1 MTIFDFIHD
10 IFAVLGNFIMQLVY
24 MMILIVHLIIT
35 ADPIS
40 VLIFGLLCMV
50 AIGAYGYHLLAEN
63 HQVVASSTFPDLVML
78 LT

>member
-1 MTIFDFIHD
+1 MTFLDLVHD
-10 IFAVLGNFIMQLVY
+10 ILAVLGNFIMQLVY

-50 AIGAYGYHLLAEN
+50 AIGAYGYHLLAQN
-63 HQVVASSTFPDLVML
+63 HQL
-78 LT
+78 LR